1 MNDFVITID
10 EEKNQISLI
19 SDAEAKLN
27 GEKIYYELQQLNH
40 QNYLVRL
47 NNNIFE
53 ISSEKVNSENFS
65 FLVNGIKINLI
76 ARTALQERAKKL
88 IDASISSSDSTFDIK
103 APMPGMI
110 LKINKRNGD
119 EIMKG
124 DSVLIL
130 EAMKMEN
137 DLKSPVT
144 GRIKKLFVDEGNA
157 VEKGDGL
164 YSIE

>member
-19 SDAEAKLN
+19 NETEAILNGKKLN
-27 GEKIYYELQQLNH
+27 FELQKLKYQS
-40 QNYLVRL
+40 YLLRI
-47 NNNIFE
+47 NNSVYE
-53 ISSEKVNSENFS
+53 ISSEQVNSEKFS

-88 IDASISSSDSTFDIK
+88 IDASKSSSGSTVDIN

-110 LKINKRNGD
+110 LKINKNNGD
-119 EIMKG
+119 EIKKG

-144 GRIKKLFVDEGNA
+144 GKIKKLFVDEGNA
-157 VEKGDGL
+157 VEKGDRL
-164 YSIE
+164 FSIE

>member
-10 EEKNQISLI
+10 EEKNQINLI
-19 SDAEAKLN
+19 NETEAKLN
-27 GEKIYYELQQLNH
+27 GKKLTYELHEINH
-40 QNYLVRL
+40 GNYLLRI
-47 NNNIFE
+47 NNTIFE
-53 ISSEKVNSENFS
+53 ISSEQFNSEKFS
-65 FLVNGIKINLI
+65 FLVNGIKINLT

-88 IDASISSSDSTFDIK
+88 IEASISSSGSTVDIK

-110 LKINKRNGD
+110 LKIIKRNGD

-157 VEKGDGL
+157 VEKGDIL
-164 YSIE
+164 FIIE